1 MNNRPAIIVI
11 LYPWQALGTGIRVK
25 LCATQVF
32 GNYTVIP
39 HRGLKERRCACAVR
53 CEELSRSA
61 RLLVRTGRAA
71 NYKISILPGKDGV
84 YISRA
89 SKLEWMAFE
98 HPLDEGDWNARGNN
112 CGD

>member
-11 LYPWQALGTGIRVK
+11 LYPWQALGAGIRVK
-25 LCATQVF
+25 LSATQVF

-39 HRGLKERRCACAVR
+39 YRGFKERRCACAVR
-53 CEELSRSA
+53 CEKLSRSA
-61 RLLVRTGRAA
+61 RLLVHTGRAA
-71 NYKISILPGKDGV
+71 NYKISILPGENGV

-89 SKLEWMAFE
+89 SKLERMALE
-98 HPLDEGDWNARGNN
+98 HPIDEGDWNARGNN